1 MQGQTQVT
9 VVGNLTD
16 EPELRS
22 TPSGV
27 AVAKFTVAVNPRIF
41 DKTSG
46 EWKDG
51 EASFH
56 RCTAWRQ
63 LAENIAGSLA
73 KGTRVIVT
81 GTLSE
86 RRWEKDGEKRSGW
99 EITAD
104 SCGPDLTYATA
115 TVQRMTKSSN
125 GTVAPDDPWQ
135 SASRTRP
142 SEPVPANAG
151 RFDNEEPPF

>member
-1 MQGQTQVT
+1 MQGQTPIT
-9 VVGNLTD
+9 VVGNLVD
-16 EPELRS
+16 NPECRF
-22 TPSGV
+22 TQSGV
-27 AVAKFTVAVNPRIF
+27 AMTAFTVAVNVRVF
-41 DKTSG
+41 DKVSG
-46 EWKDG
+46 LWRDG

-63 LAENIAGSLA
+63 LAENIAESLLKGS
-73 KGTRVIVT
+73 RVIVV

-115 TVQRMTKSSN
+115 AVTRIPKQNT
-125 GTVAPDDPWQ
+125 GTGTPEDP
-135 SASRTRP
+135 
-142 SEPVPANAG
+142 
-151 RFDNEEPPF
+151 